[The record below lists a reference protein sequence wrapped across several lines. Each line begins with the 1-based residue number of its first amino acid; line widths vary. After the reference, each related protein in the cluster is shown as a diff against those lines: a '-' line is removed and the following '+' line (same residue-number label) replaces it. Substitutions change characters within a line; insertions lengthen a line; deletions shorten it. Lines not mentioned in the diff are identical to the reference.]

1 MKTIAFNN
9 KIIIP
14 KRKMHPTKQ
23 FFEARVIFSHA
34 WQAFEFGNKFMH
46 LYIIV
51 LCRVFFYYLSINV
64 TDFNK

>member
-14 KRKMHPTKQ
+14 KRKMHPTMQ
-23 FFEARVIFSHA
+23 FFEARVIVSHA
-34 WQAFEFGNKFMH
+34 WQAFEFGNKLMH

-51 LCRVFFYYLSINV
+51 PCMFFFTTSLSM
-64 TDFNK
+64 